1 MKPSITSYTWTPTKG
16 INQMKKSQ
24 WYCIIKSG
32 GRIVVG
38 QDLLSATADGLN
50 NVVLKISANEA
61 ANILALLLAD
71 KLEQ

>member
-1 MKPSITSYTWTPTKG
+1 
-16 INQMKKSQ
+16 MKKSQ